1 MNILFNSSSRTPKF
15 KCDCLDPCSQYKYK
29 FYVNIICLLC
39 IYVPL
44 IDFIIQIKEKKDLE
58 KNSTI
63 LRINAE
69 TFAVT
74 GTEEHLGWY
83 YVMYSFWNKCL
94 ISRKYLFSV
103 FDYYALM
110 ISIGGYLGLFIGLSL
125 SDVCGFL
132 VDAVHLM
139 FPPNK

>member
-44 IDFIIQIKEKKDLE
+44 IYFIIQIKEKKDLE

-83 YVMYSFWNKCL
+83 YVMY
-94 ISRKYLFSV
+94 
-103 FDYYALM
+103 M
-110 ISIGGYLGLFIGLSL
+110 
-125 SDVCGFL
+125 
-132 VDAVHLM
+132 
-139 FPPNK
+139 